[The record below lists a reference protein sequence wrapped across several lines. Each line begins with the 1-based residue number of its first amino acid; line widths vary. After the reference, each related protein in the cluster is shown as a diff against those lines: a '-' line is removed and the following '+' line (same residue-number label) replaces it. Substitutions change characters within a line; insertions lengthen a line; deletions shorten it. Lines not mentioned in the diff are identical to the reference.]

1 MMRYLCLV
9 AAVLVSLSL
18 SGPARAHPHVWA
30 DIRVQVEFN
39 DKGLVTGLRQTW
51 LFDDFYSAFVIG
63 GGVGQAALD
72 AVLAEN
78 MSNLREYDY
87 FTRILSG
94 EARIEDAKAEDA
106 SSRVV
111 DKRLEMTFRL
121 ALPEPLSVA
130 DLPMRYAV
138 YDPSYYI
145 EMVHAEAPDAVT
157 LVNAPKNCTSEL
169 KQPNPDAE
177 QVILA
182 ASLDNTQKAPTGLG
196 QYFAEE
202 VIVKCG

>member
-1 MMRYLCLV
+1 MMRYLYLL
-9 AAVLVSLSL
+9 AAVLVSLTV
-18 SGPARAHPHVWA
+18 SGQVKAHPHVWA

-63 GGVGQAALD
+63 GGVSQAALD

-78 MSNLREYDY
+78 MSNLREYNY

-94 EARIEDAKAEDA
+94 EARIETANAVDA
-106 SSRVV
+106 SSRIV

-121 ALPEPLSVA
+121 TMPEPLSVA

-157 LVNAPKNCTSEL
+157 LANAPKNCTSKL

-177 QVILA
+177 QVFLA
-182 ASLDNTQKAPTGLG
+182 GSLDRTQKGPTELG

-202 VIVKCG
+202 VTVKCG

>member
-1 MMRYLCLV
+1 MMRYLFFV
-9 AAVLVSLSL
+9 AAVLFSLTI
-18 SGPARAHPHVWA
+18 SGPAKAHPHVWA

-39 DKGLVTGLRQTW
+39 DEGLVTGLRQTW

-78 MSNLREYDY
+78 MSSLREYDY

-94 EARIEDAKAEDA
+94 QARIENAKAEDA

-121 ALPEPLSVA
+121 ILPEPLSVA

-145 EMVHAEAPDAVT
+145 EMVHAEAPDAVA
-157 LVNAPKNCTSEL
+157 LVNAPGNCNSEL
-169 KQPNPDAE
+169 KQPTPDAE
-177 QVILA
+177 QVVLA
-182 ASLDNTQKAPTGLG
+182 ASLDQTQKGPAELG

-202 VIVKCG
+202 VAVKCG